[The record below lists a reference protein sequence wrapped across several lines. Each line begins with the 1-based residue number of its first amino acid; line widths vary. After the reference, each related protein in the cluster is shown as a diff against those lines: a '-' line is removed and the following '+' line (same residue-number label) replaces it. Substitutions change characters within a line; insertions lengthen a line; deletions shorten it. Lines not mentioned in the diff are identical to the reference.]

1 MYLDESRKRIV
12 QFVVSLQHYLSTF
25 MIEYLRGKLAELEPT
40 MATVECMGVGYG
52 VNITL
57 NTYAGIQGKEEVKLW
72 IYESIREDAYQLWG
86 FSSKVEREVFL
97 LLITVSGIGAN
108 TARMILSAL
117 TPKELCSIISGG
129 NAKMLTQVKGIGP
142 KAAQRIIV
150 DLGDKIMA
158 LAADASSAGGQTVAG
173 GGAMLNSEVADEAI
187 QALTMLGF
195 SPAPTSKVVNKI
207 LSEEPDAPVE
217 KVIKLALKML

>member
-1 MYLDESRKRIV
+1 
-12 QFVVSLQHYLSTF
+12 
-25 MIEYLRGKLAELEPT
+25 MIEYLRGKLADLEPT
-40 MATVECMGVGYG
+40 MATVDCMGVGYG

-57 NTYAGIQGKEEVKLW
+57 NTYAAIQGKEDVKLW

-117 TPKELCSIISGG
+117 TPQELCSIISSG

-158 LAADASSAGGQTVAG
+158 LAADASVTGGQSAGRGPVV
-173 GGAMLNSEVADEAI
+173 LNSEVADEAI

-207 LSEEPDAPVE
+207 LADEPSAPVE

>member
-1 MYLDESRKRIV
+1 
-12 QFVVSLQHYLSTF
+12 

-40 MATVECMGVGYG
+40 TAVVDCMGVGYG

-57 NTYAGIQGKEEVKLW
+57 NTFSAIQGKEEVRLW
-72 IYESIREDAYQLWG
+72 VYESIREDAYQLWG
-86 FSSKVEREVFL
+86 FASKLERTVFL
-97 LLITVSGIGAN
+97 ELVSVSGIGAS

-117 TPKELCSIISGG
+117 TPADLCNIILEG
-129 NAKMLTQVKGIGP
+129 NDKMLKQVKGIGP

-150 DLGDKIMA
+150 ELKDKIA
-158 LAADASSAGGQTVAG
+158 SLAADAGYASSAQG
-173 GGAMLNSEVADEAI
+173 GGKGECVNAEIRDEAI

-195 SPAPTSKVVNKI
+195 SPAPTSKVVTSI
-207 LSEEPDAPVE
+207 LKEEPDAPVE

>member
-1 MYLDESRKRIV
+1 
-12 QFVVSLQHYLSTF
+12 

-40 MATVECMGVGYG
+40 MATVDCMGVGYG

-57 NTYAGIQGKEEVKLW
+57 NSYAAIQGKEDVKLW

-86 FSSKVEREVFL
+86 FSTKVEREVFL

-117 TPKELCSIISGG
+117 SPQELTGIISSG

-158 LAADASSAGGQTVAG
+158 LASDASVVQG
-173 GGAMLNSEVADEAI
+173 GGKGVGAVAMNNEVMDEAI

-207 LSEEPDAPVE
+207 LMDEPMAPVE

>member
-1 MYLDESRKRIV
+1 
-12 QFVVSLQHYLSTF
+12 

-40 MATVECMGVGYG
+40 MATVDCMGVGYG

-57 NTYAGIQGKEEVKLW
+57 NSYAAIQGKEDVKLW

-86 FSSKVEREVFL
+86 FSTKVEREVFL

-117 TPKELCSIISGG
+117 SPQELTGIISSG

-158 LAADASSAGGQTVAG
+158 LASDASVVQG
-173 GGAMLNSEVADEAI
+173 GGKGVGVVAMNNEVLDEAI

-207 LSEEPDAPVE
+207 LMDEPMAPVE

>member
-1 MYLDESRKRIV
+1 
-12 QFVVSLQHYLSTF
+12 

-40 MATVECMGVGYG
+40 MATVDCMGVGYG

-57 NTYAGIQGKEEVKLW
+57 NTYAAILGKEDVKLW

-86 FSSKVEREVFL
+86 FSTKVEREVFL

-117 TPKELCSIISGG
+117 SPQELCNIISSG

-158 LAADASSAGGQTVAG
+158 LAADASMPQG
-173 GGAMLNSEVADEAI
+173 GGKNTGVATMNNEVMDEAI

-195 SPAPTSKVVNKI
+195 SPAPTSKVVSKI
-207 LSEEPDAPVE
+207 LTDEPSAPVE
-217 KVIKLALKML
+217 NVIKLALKML

>member
-1 MYLDESRKRIV
+1 
-12 QFVVSLQHYLSTF
+12 

-40 MATVECMGVGYG
+40 MATVDCMGVGYG

-57 NTYAGIQGKEEVKLW
+57 NTYAAIQGKEDVKLW

-86 FSSKVEREVFL
+86 FSTKVEREVFL
-97 LLITVSGIGAN
+97 LLITVSGIGAG

-117 TPKELCSIISGG
+117 TPQELCNIISSG

-158 LAADASSAGGQTVAG
+158 LAADASMVQG
-173 GGAMLNSEVADEAI
+173 GGKSTGAATLNNEVMDEAI

-195 SPAPTSKVVNKI
+195 SPAPTSKVVSKI
-207 LSEEPDAPVE
+207 LTDEPSAPVE

>member
-1 MYLDESRKRIV
+1 
-12 QFVVSLQHYLSTF
+12 

-40 MATVECMGVGYG
+40 MATVDCMGVGYA
-52 VNITL
+52 VNTTL
-57 NTYAGIQGKEEVKLW
+57 NTYAAIQGKEDVKLW

-86 FSSKVEREVFL
+86 FSTKVEREVFL

-117 TPKELCSIISGG
+117 TPQELCNIISSG

-142 KAAQRIIV
+142 KAAQRVIV

-158 LAADASSAGGQTVAG
+158 IAADASMVQAGKNTGTAT
-173 GGAMLNSEVADEAI
+173 LNSEVMDEAI

-195 SPAPTSKVVNKI
+195 SPAPTSKVVSKI
-207 LSEEPDAPVE
+207 LTDEPSAPVE

>member
-1 MYLDESRKRIV
+1 
-12 QFVVSLQHYLSTF
+12 

-40 MATVECMGVGYG
+40 MATVDCMGVGYG

-57 NTYAGIQGKEEVKLW
+57 NTYASIQGKEDVKLW

-86 FSSKVEREVFL
+86 FSTKVEREVFL

-117 TPKELCSIISGG
+117 TPQELCNIISSG

-158 LAADASSAGGQTVAG
+158 IAADASMVQAGKSTGTAT
-173 GGAMLNSEVADEAI
+173 LNSEVMDEAI

-195 SPAPTSKVVNKI
+195 SPAPTSKVVSKI
-207 LSEEPDAPVE
+207 LTDEPSAPVE

>member
-1 MYLDESRKRIV
+1 VLLTESSKGFKH
-12 QFVVSLQHYLSTF
+12 FVVYLRSNKDD
-25 MIEYLRGKLAELEPT
+25 MIEYLRGKLADLEPT
-40 MATVECMGVGYG
+40 MATVDCMGVGYG

-57 NTYAGIQGKEEVKLW
+57 NTYAAIQGKEDVKLW

-117 TPKELCSIISGG
+117 TPQELCSIISSG

-158 LAADASSAGGQTVAG
+158 LAADASVNDRINHEIEAEERKFLAQPDGCITSASLKK
-173 GGAMLNSEVADEAI
+173 MFKL
-187 QALTMLGF
+187 
-195 SPAPTSKVVNKI
+195 KKNKI
-207 LSEEPDAPVE
+207 
-217 KVIKLALKML
+217 VI